1 MYGRIPIPSSIIKQV
16 IINFYSFLILLIE
29 FLGEK
34 LGKSRITVGETLL
47 LERQACK
54 KGVPIFVSYIFLLVG
69 RVCNRVIFNLSTT
82 FHRCPQVD
90 CSRLK
95 RELHPFIP
103 LFPTKCYLLPNFA
116 STLYSKMHNQA
127 FFLVFCP
134 RLDFSRQGNNA
145 HLTCNQFW
153 CSILRY
159 LSLQILSVSMAHI
172 QIILLYS

>member
-1 MYGRIPIPSSIIKQV
+1 M
-16 IINFYSFLILLIE
+16 
-29 FLGEK
+29 
-34 LGKSRITVGETLL
+34 
-47 LERQACK
+47 
-54 KGVPIFVSYIFLLVG
+54 SYIFLLVG

-90 CSRLK
+90 CCRLK

-153 CSILRY
+153 CSILIY
-159 LSLQILSVSMAHI
+159 LSLQIFSVSMAHI
-172 QIILLYS
+172 QMLFNVDVLPENEEQKNGKVLIDLEEKFKFSQMCGRMKR

>member
-1 MYGRIPIPSSIIKQV
+1 M
-16 IINFYSFLILLIE
+16 
-29 FLGEK
+29 
-34 LGKSRITVGETLL
+34 
-47 LERQACK
+47 
-54 KGVPIFVSYIFLLVG
+54 
-69 RVCNRVIFNLSTT
+69 
-82 FHRCPQVD
+82 
-90 CSRLK
+90 
-95 RELHPFIP
+95 HPFIP

-159 LSLQILSVSMAHI
+159 LSLQILNVSMAHI
-172 QIILLYS
+172 QMLFNVDILPENEAQKHGKVLIDLEENSNSVKCVAGWKGERRAWALDWLIFLQNVLEPYDSSKAFLLIRFGNFILLDCLI